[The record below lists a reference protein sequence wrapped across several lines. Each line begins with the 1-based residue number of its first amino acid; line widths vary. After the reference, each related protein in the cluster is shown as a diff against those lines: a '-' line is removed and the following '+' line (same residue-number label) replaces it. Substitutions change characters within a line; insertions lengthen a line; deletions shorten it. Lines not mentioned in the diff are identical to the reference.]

1 MDNVQVRECPL
12 DLGQKVVIDSQPN
25 HSALRLTDEQ
35 AGFFEFRDVMR
46 EGGLGDPHL
55 IEYGTAGD
63 PLSAG
68 VCAHSA

>member
-1 MDNVQVRECPL
+1 MIE
-12 DLGQKVVIDSQPN
+12 SQSN
-25 HSALRLTDEQ
+25 HSALGLTDEK
-35 AGFFEFRDVMR
+35 AGFFEFRDVMG

-68 VCAHSA
+68 VLRPLGVESRPDWARKELASLL